1 MEHIKG
7 YAAFKES
14 LNNINEGLFKNIM
27 KGLKDTKGPW
37 SVVVSTKKDGVIHQE
52 TSNIPDVIPA
62 IYREATKKFPGA
74 FVVIEA
80 STGQRVYLQKKNES
94 LNEAKVVALD
104 KNQHDLLIKLTKDA
118 INRREFTLGILD
130 DAEQSL
136 SNKLSEYA
144 KRTGRG
150 DKDIL
155 TSLIADGYLKVYRAS
170 SGNRNGESDLRISL
184 VPGKSKKYL
193 KLFGNSTNE
202 SLIGE
207 SANEASVDID
217 GKNISFGLLSES
229 LNEAKFYR
237 LPKDDGYAM
246 ANLKKSVDFIAS
258 KYEHGDDYDPNIMK
272 TIEGFIKDIKKSA
285 KSFNSVDDVKSTIYE
300 SIVNE
305 GYSSVRDA
313 DDIFFI
319 WDEHIDDDREGIEHG
334 TIKSN
339 GETSSSFD
347 FDDSVKGFS
356 KFEKATKSLI
366 KKNKWEYEWDGSSLY
381 IYE

>member
-94 LNEAKVVALD
+94 IELTESLNEAKVVALD

-184 VPGKSKKYL
+184 IPGKSKKYL

-207 SANEASVDID
+207 SANEASVDI
-217 GKNISFGLLSES
+217 GKQPIPTKYFKRYMKEYAKEINQAKEHFRPEEWDIAKKVAVYIIKAKNPTTVDEYIKWHAGAKTITGGKSFGMGSGF
-229 LNEAKFYR
+229 AK
-237 LPKDDGYAM
+237 
-246 ANLKKSVDFIAS
+246 AS
-258 KYEHGDDYDPNIMK
+258 DLI
-272 TIEGFIKDIKKSA
+272 
-285 KSFNSVDDVKSTIYE
+285 V
-300 SIVNE
+300 SIVVE
-305 GYSSVRDA
+305 AGATSKQA
-313 DDIFFI
+313 DL
-319 WDEHIDDDREGIEHG
+319 WDSKILPYID
-334 TIKSN
+334 K
-339 GETSSSFD
+339 
-347 FDDSVKGFS
+347 
-356 KFEKATKSLI
+356 KAK
-366 KKNKWEYEWDGSSLY
+366 
-381 IYE
+381 